1 VDKAYGVFN
10 DMIEHEITPDAIS
23 YNSLISG
30 LCRSGRV
37 TEAIKLFE
45 DMKGKE
51 CCPDELTFKF
61 IIGGL
66 IRGKKLSAAYKVWD
80 QMMDKGFT
88 LDRDV
93 SDTLIKA
100 SCSMSADA

>member
-1 VDKAYGVFN
+1 MRQKGMVMNVVTYTSLIKAFLRE
-10 DMIEHEITPDAIS
+10 EHEITPDAIS

-45 DMKGKE
+45 DMK
-51 CCPDELTFKF
+51 
-61 IIGGL
+61 
-66 IRGKKLSAAYKVWD
+66 AAYKVWD